1 MKNRGKQNTI
11 KIPANADVSRPL
23 PYSSKLIQQYNIID
37 ILRIN
42 PSPLSFQ
49 ERVERIGLSADLL
62 AKINSVDRLN
72 HGVPNSSRHY
82 LSEDNE
88 KELATEVLLTRHKF
102 TCLVF
107 ENRFF
112 RQAALTV
119 IQNIYLFRQRK
130 IFFGTPELT
139 AEQQRQEAL
148 QLFSKS
154 PLDGSI
160 PLAKA
165 FQHLILARVW
175 HRINNQVDK
184 TIRNSKH
191 YNELHEVVEQLNT
204 LRNIY
209 MLLSLGL
216 THKLTRNVNSIYR
229 QSITGEDAHQIGSFG
244 IARAAYR
251 YHPSTGI
258 RFSTYASRWILKE
271 LQRQALDGRLI
282 RISTNLVEQIAQDAK
297 ESGLSQH
304 GAAYTKLCNA
314 TAQLTP
320 ANEHLL
326 LDCQLPSLV
335 NPGERLEQLEMRS
348 LLLDAIQKTLSQK
361 SSDVIM
367 RRYGL
372 GPFRGKEQSVIEIA
386 KLYGVTR
393 GSIYQLEQTALKKIR
408 EHISCFL
415 SA

>member
-1 MKNRGKQNTI
+1 MKNRGKQNKN
-11 KIPANADVSRPL
+11 KIPANADLSHPL
-23 PYSSKLIQQYNIID
+23 LYSSGLIQQYNIID
-37 ILRIN
+37 ILRTN
-42 PSPLSFQ
+42 PSPLSFH
-49 ERVERIGLSADLL
+49 ERVEKFGLSADLL
-62 AKINSVDRLN
+62 AKINLVDRLN
-72 HGVPNSSRHY
+72 RGVPNSSRHH

-88 KELATEVLLTRHKF
+88 KELATEVLLARHKF

-139 AEQQRQEAL
+139 AEQERQEAL

-154 PLDGSI
+154 PMDGSI
-160 PLAKA
+160 PLAKT

-191 YNELHEVVEQLNT
+191 YGELHEVVEQLNT

-216 THKLTRNVNSIYR
+216 THKLTRNINSIYR

-244 IARAAYR
+244 VARAAYR
-251 YHPSTGI
+251 YHPSSGI

-282 RISTNLVEQIAQDAK
+282 RITTNLVEQLAREAK
-297 ESGLSQH
+297 ESGFPQN
-304 GAAYTKLCNA
+304 GAAYAKLCNA
-314 TAQLTP
+314 TAKLTP
-320 ANEHLL
+320 VSEHLS
-326 LDCQLPSLV
+326 LDCQLPSLTG
-335 NPGERLEQLEMRS
+335 PGDFLEKQEMRS
-348 LLLDAIQKTLSQK
+348 LLLEAIQKTLSKK
-361 SSDVIM
+361 SGDVVM

-372 GPFRGKEQSVIEIA
+372 GPFYGKEQSVIEIA